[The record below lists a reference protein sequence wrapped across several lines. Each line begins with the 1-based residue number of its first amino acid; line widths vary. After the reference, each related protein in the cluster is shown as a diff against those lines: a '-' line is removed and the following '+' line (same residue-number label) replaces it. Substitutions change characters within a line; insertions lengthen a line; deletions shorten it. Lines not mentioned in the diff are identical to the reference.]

1 MAYVSGTEWV
11 SGGSDGGLSLWS
23 QMKKKP
29 VSVVRHA
36 HSTAAAAAADAGGP
50 GGDVASWISAVASC
64 RGSDLVVSSHLLNSS
79 TQSAHMC
86 SADTKQLSCFGISA
100 ICAPPAATPPAGV
113 GRARRAAPPAPR
125 RATTRWSAVSQL
137 G

>member
-1 MAYVSGTEWV
+1 VAYVTGTEWV

-36 HSTAAAAAADAGGP
+36 HSTAAAAAAADAGG
-50 GGDVASWISAVASC
+50 DAASWIAAVASC
-64 RGSDLVVSSHLLNSS
+64 RGSDLVVSSHLLDTS

-86 SADTKQLSCFGISA
+86 SADTKQLSCFGSSA
-100 ICAPPAATPPAGV
+100 ICAPPAATSPAGV